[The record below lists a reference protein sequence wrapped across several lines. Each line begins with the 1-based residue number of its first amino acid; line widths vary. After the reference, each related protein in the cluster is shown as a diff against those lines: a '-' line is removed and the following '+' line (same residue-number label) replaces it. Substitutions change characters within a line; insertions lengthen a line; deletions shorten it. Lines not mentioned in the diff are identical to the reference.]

1 MLNTFTAKRLILG
14 ILILGFMLGV
24 AVLGAQTSS
33 LTKPVT
39 LNSIDEPLSSVLSTL
54 ARLSNTNIVLATDQ
68 AGGTDKD
75 MEKRVTI
82 SIRDVPIETAVS
94 LVARST
100 GLSYRVIGNNTF
112 LVGTKQNISEEAGER
127 SNIIYLNNL
136 DAAKVSQALANSEGK
151 IVPLEGQNALMVYG
165 NPDTFNSIKELVE
178 SIDTEQKQIEIRVR
192 LIEVSLT
199 DSKKFGIDW
208 SRLNHLT
215 TIIAE
220 DPVNASGAGLPFN
233 YTDETGRLPFGDP
246 TDFEILPDQ
255 QYFQRING
263 FDDIGHFSR
272 QLTAFDITIDWLLE
286 NNAAKL
292 LTDTR
297 VTALN
302 GVEAEIHIGEV
313 VPFVVTDNDKQIQVE
328 REEVGIML
336 KVIPTVNENGQ
347 ITAQIS
353 PEVSS
358 VT

>member
-1 MLNTFTAKRLILG
+1 M
-14 ILILGFMLGV
+14 
-24 AVLGAQTSS
+24 
-33 LTKPVT
+33 
-39 LNSIDEPLSSVLSTL
+39 LSTL

-199 DSKKFGIDW
+199 DSLASIGAA
-208 SRLNHLT
+208 ST
-215 TIIAE
+215 T
-220 DPVNASGAGLPFN
+220 
-233 YTDETGRLPFGDP
+233 
-246 TDFEILPDQ
+246 
-255 QYFQRING
+255 
-263 FDDIGHFSR
+263 
-272 QLTAFDITIDWLLE
+272 
-286 NNAAKL
+286 
-292 LTDTR
+292 
-297 VTALN
+297 
-302 GVEAEIHIGEV
+302 
-313 VPFVVTDNDKQIQVE
+313 
-328 REEVGIML
+328 
-336 KVIPTVNENGQ
+336 
-347 ITAQIS
+347 
-353 PEVSS
+353 
-358 VT
+358 